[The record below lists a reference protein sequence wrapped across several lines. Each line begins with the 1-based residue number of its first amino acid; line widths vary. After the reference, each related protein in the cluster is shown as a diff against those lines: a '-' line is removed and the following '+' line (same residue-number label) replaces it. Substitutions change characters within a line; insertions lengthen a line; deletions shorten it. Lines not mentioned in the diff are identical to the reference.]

1 MEEEHV
7 KREMNLLQA
16 LELEKVDD
24 LRWVLDF
31 SSCIEA
37 RISRD

>member
-7 KREMNLLQA
+7 KREMSLLQA
-16 LELEKVDD
+16 LELGKVDD
-24 LRWVLDF
+24 LRWVLDL
-31 SSCIEA
+31 SSWIEA